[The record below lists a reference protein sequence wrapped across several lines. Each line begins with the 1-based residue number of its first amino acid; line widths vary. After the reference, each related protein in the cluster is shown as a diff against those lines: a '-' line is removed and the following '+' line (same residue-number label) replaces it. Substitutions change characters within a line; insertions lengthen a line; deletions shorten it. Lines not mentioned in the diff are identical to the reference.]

1 MYKFYNIVHFGNS
14 GIYRQMRCAMSENFK
29 SSLFMQVFII
39 LGVIFILNEL
49 RKKKLDI
56 LFFIIAVLLSL
67 DLYDFSVET
76 LYRFSIITNVIVIKY
91 LLLFENIVAILA
103 GIISTVATIIIK
115 NQPELPPS
123 KYRLIYAAL
132 AIISFI
138 IAALIGGILYH
149 H

>member
-14 GIYRQMRCAMSENFK
+14 DIYRNMRYAMSENFK
-29 SSLFMQVFII
+29 SSLLMQILII
-39 LGVIFILNEL
+39 LVVIIVLNEF
-49 RKKKLDI
+49 RKNKLDI
-56 LFFIIAVLLSL
+56 LFFIFTVLLSVG
-67 DLYDFSVET
+67 LYDFSIET

-91 LLLFENIVAILA
+91 LLLFEHIVAILA

-123 KYRLIYAAL
+123 KYRLWYAAL

-138 IAALIGGILYH
+138 IAVLIGILYNH
-149 H
+149 